1 MGELHLQIYVERI
14 KREYGVDCDVGEPRV
29 NYRESITRKV
39 DLLTRRLGEDIS
51 PFALHIFP
59 LTPRGGRQG
68 LRPLWSFLLL
78 ALPLH
83 NQLARW
89 R

>member
-39 DLLTRRLGEDIS
+39 H
-51 PFALHIFP
+51 AL
-59 LTPRGGRQG
+59 
-68 LRPLWSFLLL
+68 SL
-78 ALPLH
+78 ALSPLES
-83 NQLARW
+83 
-89 R
+89 